1 MPTIENDHE
10 DRLWTSSNA
19 ASVVFV
25 CLFVFFFKI
34 KVMFLLK
41 ILLISDE
48 PRVFLQGGGEPQV
61 GEVTRLSISLILI

>member
-1 MPTIENDHE
+1 MQSTIENDHD

-19 ASVVFV
+19 ASVVF
-25 CLFVFFFKI
+25 FFLFKI

-48 PRVFLQGGGEPQV
+48 PWVFLHGGRGPQV
-61 GEVTRLSISLILI
+61 GEVTRLSIQSLILI

>member
-1 MPTIENDHE
+1 MPTIENDHD

-25 CLFVFFFKI
+25 CLFVFFKI